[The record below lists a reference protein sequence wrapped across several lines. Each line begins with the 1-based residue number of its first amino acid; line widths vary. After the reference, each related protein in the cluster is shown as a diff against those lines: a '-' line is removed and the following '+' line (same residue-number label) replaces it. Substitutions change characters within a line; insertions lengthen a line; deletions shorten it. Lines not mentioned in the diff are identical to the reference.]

1 MGSIPHLEER
11 GERLTQID
19 GSMPRLTEIPRGCA
33 FNPRCTLRGERCMVD
48 RPELMAAGASR
59 AACWLH
65 DERGVGPSVATELAN
80 A

>member
-1 MGSIPHLEER
+1 
-11 GERLTQID
+11 
-19 GSMPRLTEIPRGCA
+19 MPRLTEIPKGCA
-33 FNPRCTLRGERCMVD
+33 FNPRCTFRGERCLVE

-65 DERGVGPSVATELAN
+65 DAKGVGAPLAKEMAN